1 MVPQKPKM
9 EENMA
14 ESGNDSSFSF
24 LVLEHCSNGDFVE
37 VFKTGVFTYN
47 EYMVRLAFKQIVK
60 NVHYLHKVCGI
71 VHLDLKMP
79 NILLNAFLLPV
90 LTDFGFAEAG
100 NGEPLQTWKGTEY
113 HISPEMQAFRY
124 N

>member
-1 MVPQKPKM
+1 MPRLWRSHSADAPFKRFLKCNSAGFKEGHSKEARV
-9 EENMA
+9 
-14 ESGNDSSFSF
+14 DSR
-24 LVLEHCSNGDFVE
+24 CRQDG
-37 VFKTGVFTYN
+37 GA
-47 EYMVRLAFKQIVK
+47 RLAFKQIVK